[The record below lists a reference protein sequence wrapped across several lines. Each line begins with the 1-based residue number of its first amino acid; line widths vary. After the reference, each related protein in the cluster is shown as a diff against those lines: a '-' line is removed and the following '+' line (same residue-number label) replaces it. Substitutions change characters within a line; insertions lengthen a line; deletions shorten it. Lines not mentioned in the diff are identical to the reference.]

1 MRADV
6 TAAFPGDHD
15 AGIRVLGDARPRRGV
30 PAPLLRLASDERLVE
45 GVRAGSERAFEVLF
59 DRYHRGVLGF
69 CRHMLGSVEEAEDAV
84 QHTFLSAYRELSRSD
99 ARVVFRP
106 WLYTIARNRCLT
118 MLRARVR
125 QSGEELVDPPT
136 EHLAAAVERRND
148 LRDLLRDVARLP
160 EEQRAALVLSELGDM
175 SHDEI
180 ADVLGCR
187 RDKVK
192 ALVFQARSSLIASRS
207 ARETPCSEIREQL
220 ANLRGGSLRRNELRR
235 HVSECAGCREFR
247 EQLRAQRRDL
257 ALVLPVAPTVGLKSG
272 VIGAIV
278 GSSAAG
284 PGAVAAGGGA
294 ASGALVA
301 KVLVVAVIAGGGTVA
316 VRSAVD
322 DGPDRPAKTDSTAP
336 APARDHSPAAA
347 GLATRV
353 TKLHAAAPGRA
364 TRPEH
369 PAQSGARGHGAK
381 PAKGGK
387 PSKADKPEHTHGK
400 SHKPPDAGKPAD
412 AAKPGKPANPG
423 SAANPG
429 KAATPGK
436 APKPGNAPKP
446 AKAPKAAK
454 TPKLGKASKPVKAPQ
469 PAKGPKVGGATQPIK
484 PPKPAKV
491 PEPAQPVTAVDPG
504 QGPADKPAQK

>member
-84 QHTFLSAYRELSRSD
+84 QHTFLSAYRALSRSD

-207 ARETPCSEIREQL
+207 ARETPCEEIRLQL
-220 ANLRGGSLRRNELRR
+220 SELRGGALRRNTLRR
-235 HVSECAGCREFR
+235 HLKACAGCREFR
-247 EQLRAQRRDL
+247 AALQDQRKMLAVALPVVPTL
-257 ALVLPVAPTVGLKSG
+257 ALKQG
-272 VIGAIV
+272 VMAGALE
-278 GSSAAG
+278 SSAAAAG
-284 PGAVAAGGGA
+284 GAAAGSAAGAAAGGSLLAGGGA
-294 ASGALVA
+294 AATA
-301 KVLVVAVIAGGGTVA
+301 KVLAIAVLVGGGAAGVKAVA
-316 VRSAVD
+316 PGEQAASPVPAPAGDSARERATPAVAEPRRAVPAAVGRGGAQQPAESGAGVRRRRSEERSKGRRGIERRSARANERAA
-322 DGPDRPAKTDSTAP
+322 GPQPDHGGRPAKKINARALERRDARGPSVRSQGGSNPSAALP
-336 APARDHSPAAA
+336 APKPREPKAETP
-347 GLATRV
+347 V
-353 TKLHAAAPGRA
+353 KPEQAPE
-364 TRPEH
+364 PQK
-369 PAQSGARGHGAK
+369 PAK
-381 PAKGGK
+381 PAAS
-387 PSKADKPEHTHGK
+387 PPPAEPEAAATVA
-400 SHKPPDAGKPAD
+400 PELEPDGNAD
-412 AAKPGKPANPG
+412 AN
-423 SAANPG
+423 G
-429 KAATPGK
+429 KAK
-436 APKPGNAPKP
+436 K
-446 AKAPKAAK
+446 
-454 TPKLGKASKPVKAPQ
+454 
-469 PAKGPKVGGATQPIK
+469 
-484 PPKPAKV
+484 
-491 PEPAQPVTAVDPG
+491 
-504 QGPADKPAQK
+504 